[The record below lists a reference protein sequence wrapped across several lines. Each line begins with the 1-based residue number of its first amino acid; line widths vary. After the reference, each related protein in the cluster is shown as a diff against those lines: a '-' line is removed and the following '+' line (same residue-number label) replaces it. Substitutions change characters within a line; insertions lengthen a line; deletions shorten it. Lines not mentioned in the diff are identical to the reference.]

1 VRSRRRVALKAHLAA
16 RDVGCAVYYPRPL
29 HLQPCFASLGYRAG
43 QLPEAER
50 ASEEVLSL
58 PVYPELTASQ
68 RDTVID
74 AVREFAA

>member
-1 VRSRRRVALKAHLAA
+1 
-16 RDVGCAVYYPRPL
+16 
-29 HLQPCFASLGYRAG
+29 LGYRAG